1 MKKFLAVLM
10 ASVVTLSVAFAQDT
24 GGDKQKVS
32 KSKSVTTTE
41 KNNIKAGAGKS
52 VATKGPKAQPFPTR
66 KPAEKTELNPQPL
79 PPGARTTASKADKVE
94 LNPQPLPPGKKVK
107 STSPAEKVALN
118 PQPLP
123 PGAKV
128 ADKPVHSSSTKLQKQ
143 RKITTDSGKKASTG
157 IEKGSTKQE

>member
-1 MKKFLAVLM
+1 MKKFLAVVM
-10 ASVVTLSVAFAQDT
+10 ASVVTVGAACAQNT

-32 KSKSVTTTE
+32 KSKSVNTTT
-41 KNNIKAGAGKS
+41 KSNVKTGAGES
-52 VATKGPKAQPFPTR
+52 ATTKGPKAQPFPTR

-79 PPGARTTASKADKVE
+79 PPGTKTTASKADKVE

-107 STSPAEKVALN
+107 STSPAEMVALN

-123 PGAKV
+123 PGAKL

-157 IEKGSTKQE
+157 IEKGSIKQE